1 MNSPRLSAPW
11 LVLLLVV
18 VTAVVSCASDK
29 ALRKEQSSIFR
40 DLGEGYLGEGNVTAA
55 LTEFLKAEKLND
67 KDPFLQYDLGLAYF
81 AKQEFE
87 LAIVHLEKAVSLKPD
102 YSEAVNALGTVYLR
116 LEKWDKAIMNFEK
129 ARSNLLYA
137 TPFIP
142 LNNLGEAYRGKKD
155 YGRAVEFY
163 KRALEENPRYAYAH
177 RGLGLT
183 LLDMGDPEAAVS
195 ALEKA
200 VACAPD
206 FMAAQY
212 DLGRAYAALYEPEK
226 ALTAFKKVVAL
237 QPNSPLADAAR
248 DEIRK
253 LQP

>member
-1 MNSPRLSAPW
+1 
-11 LVLLLVV
+11 
-18 VTAVVSCASDK
+18 
-29 ALRKEQSSIFR
+29 
-40 DLGEGYLGEGNVTAA
+40 LGEGNVTAA

-81 AKQEFE
+81 AKEEFQ
-87 LAIVHLEKAVSLKPD
+87 LAIVHLQKAIGMKPD

-116 LEKWDKAIMNFEK
+116 MEKWDMAIVNFEK
-129 ARSNLLYA
+129 AIANLLYA

-142 LNNLGEAYRGKKD
+142 PNNLGEAYRGKKD
-155 YGRAVEFY
+155 YDRAVAFY

-183 LLDMGDPEAAVS
+183 SLDMGDPGAAVS

-200 VACAPD
+200 VEYAPD

-212 DLGRAYAALYEPEK
+212 DLGRAYAALYEPQK
-226 ALTAFKKVVAL
+226 AIAAFKKVIAT
-237 QPNSPLADAAR
+237 QPTSSLADGAR
-248 DEIRK
+248 EEIRK